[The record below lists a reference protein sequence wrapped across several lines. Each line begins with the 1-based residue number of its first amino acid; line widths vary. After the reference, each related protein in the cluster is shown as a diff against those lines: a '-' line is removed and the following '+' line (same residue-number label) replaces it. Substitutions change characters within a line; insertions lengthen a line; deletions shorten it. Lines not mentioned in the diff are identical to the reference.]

1 MNKKDILNAIKNARE
16 ASKKRK
22 FSQTFDLVVNL
33 HKLNLKKPE
42 ENVNAFVVLP
52 QGKGKKVKVCALVDK
67 ELGTQAKEV
76 CDMVIMKDDFQ
87 KYKAKK
93 DSKNLADDYDYF
105 IAQANLMVDI
115 AKFFGK
121 VFGPK
126 GKMPNPKSGCIV
138 PPKIDLKII
147 YNKLQK
153 TVKLQTKNEQAIK
166 CSVGTE
172 DMTDEQIQENIL
184 AIYNALVSV
193 LPKEIQNI
201 KNVMLKLT
209 MGSPIIIGEQQKS
222 EETKEEKPKAK
233 KEEPKEEVKE
243 ENKKEKKEK

>member
-1 MNKKDILNAIKNARE
+1 
-16 ASKKRK
+16 
-22 FSQTFDLVVNL
+22 
-33 HKLNLKKPE
+33 
-42 ENVNAFVVLP
+42 
-52 QGKGKKVKVCALVDK
+52 DK